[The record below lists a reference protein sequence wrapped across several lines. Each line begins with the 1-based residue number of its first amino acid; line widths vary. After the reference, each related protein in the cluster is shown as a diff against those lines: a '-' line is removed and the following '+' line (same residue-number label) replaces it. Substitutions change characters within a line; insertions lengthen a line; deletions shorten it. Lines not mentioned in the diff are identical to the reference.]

1 MPKTT
6 PRPTVKTKGPAPK
19 TVAAKKPAPKAAPQK
34 VKAKAP
40 AKTAPKVAAKIAAE
54 KLRNY
59 FYANGKR
66 KTAVALVRL
75 FPDGKG
81 EVQVNGRPLEK
92 YFPLLIDQEKVLSPL
107 KATNL
112 MKQMD
117 IAAKA
122 FGGGVHAQAEAIRHG
137 ISKALLRFR
146 PEARSVIKPL
156 GFLTRDSRMKE
167 RKKYGLKRARRAPQ
181 WQKR

>member
-6 PRPTVKTKGPAPK
+6 PKPTAKTKGPVPK
-19 TVAAKKPAPKAAPQK
+19 TAAAKKPAPPK

-40 AKTAPKVAAKIAAE
+40 AKTAPKVAAE

-92 YFPLLIDQEKVLSPL
+92 YFPLPIDQEKVLSPL
-107 KATNL
+107 KTTNL

-117 IAAKA
+117 IVAKA
-122 FGGGVHAQAEAIRHG
+122 FGGGIHAQAEAIRHG

-146 PEARSVIKPL
+146 PEARSVLKPL